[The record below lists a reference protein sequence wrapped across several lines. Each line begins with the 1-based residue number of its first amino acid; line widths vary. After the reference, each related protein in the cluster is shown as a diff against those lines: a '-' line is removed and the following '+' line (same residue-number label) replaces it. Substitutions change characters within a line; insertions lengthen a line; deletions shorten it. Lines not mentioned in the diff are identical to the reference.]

1 MRRREALGLCATVAA
16 AVGCGGAAPGAGV
29 PRRLSIATG
38 GTGGVYYV
46 LGGAWARAI
55 ERRLPGIEATAEVT
69 AASIENLERVARGEA
84 DVGFTLAD
92 AAADAVAGRGR
103 FDAPLPIRA
112 LAVLYPN
119 FTHLVALENGPVKAI
134 ADLRGRRVS
143 LGAPNSGTE
152 QIAERTL
159 VALGLDP
166 ARDVTRERLSVAE
179 SADALRDGRID
190 AFFWSGGAGT
200 AAIRELA
207 SAPGARLRLVETA
220 SAVPALRTAHGAF
233 YTEAVLP
240 AAAYG
245 LAADI
250 RCSSVPN
257 LLVVAEGLDEAL
269 AYDLTRVLFEAAAE
283 LQAAHP
289 EARGIELARAA
300 AGEAVPY
307 HPGAVR
313 LYRERGAWPR

>member
-1 MRRREALGLCATVAA
+1 MKRRHATWLCAATSAFA
-16 AVGCGGAAPGAGV
+16 CGGGQA

-46 LGGAWARAI
+46 LGGAYARSV
-55 ERRLPGIEATAEVT
+55 ERRLEGVEATAEVT
-69 AASIENLERVARGEA
+69 AASVENLERVARGEA
-84 DVGFTLAD
+84 DVAFTLAD
-92 AAADAVAGRGR
+92 AAADAVAGHGR
-103 FDAPLPIRA
+103 FGQPLPIRA
-112 LAVLYPN
+112 LAALYPN
-119 FTHLVALENGPVKAI
+119 FTHLVALDGGPVASL

-152 QIAERTL
+152 VIAERTL
-159 VALGLDP
+159 VAAGLDP
-166 ARDVTRERLSVAE
+166 ARDVTGERLSVAE

-207 SAPGARLRLVETA
+207 SGPGARLRLVETA
-220 SAVPALRTAHGAF
+220 STVAALRSAHGDHYA
-233 YTEAVLP
+233 EGLLP

-245 LAADI
+245 LAADTP
-250 RCSSVPN
+250 CSIVPN
-257 LLVVAEGLDEAL
+257 LLVVAESLDEAL
-269 AYDLTRVLFEAAAE
+269 AFDLTRVLFEAAAE

-289 EARGIELARAA
+289 EARGIELGPATAST
-300 AGEAVPY
+300 AVPY

-313 LYRERGAWPR
+313 YYRERNAWSR